1 MRPHPDACFDL
12 QFCHGHHRNHNPQLV
27 NNGNRTVTGLLISK
41 LWVKTRTLRTGNRV
55 TPTPQ
60 IPQSWNNVLFTFA
73 GVGLDCSERVTSQWI
88 FVLTLNRASALKV
101 EDNEQ
106 NFLLRQIIV
115 ATIKRIGLESKRTA
129 CFDLQFCHC
138 PLWNHNPQIVN
149 TNNRATTGF
158 LISKLWVKTRTLRT
172 GNRVTPTP
180 QIPQSWN
187 NVLFTFAGEGLD
199 CSERVTSQWIFVLT
213 LNRASA
219 LTVEGSEQNF
229 LLPQNIVAI
238 TKESV

>member
-1 MRPHPDACFDL
+1 MRTSSFRKIKKVSQRAPITQNCNRWDVLTYNFHLPSMRPHPDACFDL
-12 QFCHGHHRNHNPQLV
+12 QFCHSHLCNY
-27 NNGNRTVTGLLISK
+27 
-41 LWVKTRTLRTGNRV
+41 
-55 TPTPQ
+55 
-60 IPQSWNNVLFTFA
+60 
-73 GVGLDCSERVTSQWI
+73 
-88 FVLTLNRASALKV
+88 
-101 EDNEQ
+101 
-106 NFLLRQIIV
+106 
-115 ATIKRIGLESKRTA
+115 
-129 CFDLQFCHC
+129 
-138 PLWNHNPQIVN
+138 NPQIVN

-219 LTVEGSEQNF
+219 LKVEDNEQNF
-229 LLPQNIVAI
+229 LLRQIIVATI
-238 TKESV
+238 KRIGLESKRSQLWQYRTMKYISCYLYISLQPQKGSV